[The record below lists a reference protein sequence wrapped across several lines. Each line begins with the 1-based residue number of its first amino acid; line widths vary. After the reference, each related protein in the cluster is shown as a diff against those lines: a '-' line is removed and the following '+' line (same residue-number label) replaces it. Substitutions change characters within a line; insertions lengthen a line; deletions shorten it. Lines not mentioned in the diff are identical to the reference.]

1 MTRIRRA
8 SVWLVVGFLVVS
20 LVATMV
26 LDAVG

>member
-8 SVWLVVGFLVVS
+8 IAWLIISVVILS

-26 LDAVG
+26 VGGAE